1 MKNAILECIN
11 LHKLRLD
18 YWSKIQRWEDLKK
31 QKEADSKKHNG
42 YIDRPEYHRICQRV
56 EEARM
61 ECAAIYE
68 FIQNYFL
75 VDQIEVKR
83 GQYKFTHNEIEYTL
97 VKKETE
103 EYFGWRKGNATH
115 WIVECEDE
123 SAPYAG
129 HYDETKA
136 GLIDWVN
143 HRIKSDFI
151 NSILGPNPLNS

>member
-1 MKNAILECIN
+1 MKNAILQSID
-11 LHKLRLD
+11 LDKLRKD
-18 YWSKIQRWEDLKK
+18 YWSKMQIWEDFKK
-31 QKEADSKKHNG
+31 QKEADSKKNKG
-42 YIDRPEYHRICQRV
+42 YIDRPFYHHLSRRT

-61 ECAAIYE
+61 ECSSIYQ
-68 FIQNYFL
+68 FIQKYFL

-83 GQYKFTHNEIEYTL
+83 GQYEFTHDGVTYTL

>member
-1 MKNAILECIN
+1 
-11 LHKLRLD
+11 
-18 YWSKIQRWEDLKK
+18 
-31 QKEADSKKHNG
+31 
-42 YIDRPEYHRICQRV
+42 
-56 EEARM
+56 M
-61 ECAAIYE
+61 ECANIYK
-68 FIQNYFL
+68 FIEDYFF

-103 EYFGWRKGNATH
+103 EYFGWRKGKATH
-115 WIVECEDE
+115 WIVDCEDE

-151 NSILGPNPLNS
+151 NSILGPNPSKS